1 MRFKPLFF
9 FALLYFFLILIIYAG
24 WANTQHG
31 HGVVT
36 KIFNIL
42 MTFFSYPLI
51 ILRDSFGVKMNIIFL
66 TVNYIIVSLILAAIT
81 GKIRQAFLRK
91 TS

>member
-1 MRFKPLFF
+1 MKLKPLFF
-9 FALLYFFLILIIYAG
+9 LALFYFFIILIIYAG

-51 ILRDSFGVKMNIIFL
+51 VLRDSFEVKINMIFL
-66 TVNYIIVSLILAAIT
+66 TVNYIIVSLILTAIT
-81 GKIRQAFLRK
+81 GKIRHVFSRK